1 MSGFLTRK
9 IVTIETLG
17 EKLRKVREGKNL
29 TLEEIAKRINIQVKY
44 LVALENGD
52 YHHLP
57 GGVYIKNFLIEYA
70 KFLGL
75 DQNLITEFYEKEK
88 FFTQQ
93 KRFYPLPKSLVL
105 SQIFKKF
112 FQILIVFFILFY
124 LGWGIKKIIFPPSLT
139 IISPDDNFITRE
151 NLIKIIGQTEEEA
164 IVMIND
170 KLADS
175 NFKGR
180 FEEEIELKPGLNI
193 IEISATKKH
202 SRGKT
207 VTRKIMF
214 IETN

>member
-29 TLEEIAKRINIQVKY
+29 TLEEVAKKINIQAKY
-44 LVALENGD
+44 LAALENGD

-88 FFTQQ
+88 FSIQEKKFIPPQ
-93 KRFYPLPKSLVL
+93 KSLVL
-105 SQIFKKF
+105 SQVLKKF
-112 FQILIVFFILFY
+112 LQILIVFFILFY
-124 LGWGIKKIIFPPSLT
+124 LGWGIKKIVFPPSLT
-139 IISPDDNFITRE
+139 VISPDDNFITRE
-151 NLIKIIGQTEEEA
+151 NPVKIIGQTEEEA

-193 IEISATKKH
+193 IKISATKKH
-202 SRGKT
+202 SRER
-207 VTRKIMF
+207 VITRRVMF